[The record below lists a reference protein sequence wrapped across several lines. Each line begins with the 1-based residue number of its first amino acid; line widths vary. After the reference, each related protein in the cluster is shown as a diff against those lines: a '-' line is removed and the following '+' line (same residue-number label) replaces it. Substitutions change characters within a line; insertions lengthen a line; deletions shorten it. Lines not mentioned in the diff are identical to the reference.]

1 MTNKSFLKI
10 WQVEIRPNI
19 RVTRVGERMK
29 QNYFLHDGNKYES
42 GTLIVINYFS
52 YMAGRCYDETGKF
65 LYYDT
70 DEQKYY
76 VEIIGKQYSY
86 TEESFRKSFRKIRG
100 EIVYHQVCVDKTHK
114 TRTFSDEFKIKDLKI
129 AWFLY
134 IFAMLIS
141 VVFYERILAWIFV
154 SLVFFSYRS
163 KTLKAHGYK

>member
-1 MTNKSFLKI
+1 
-10 WQVEIRPNI
+10 
-19 RVTRVGERMK
+19 MK
-29 QNYFLHDGNKYES
+29 QNYFVYNGNKYES

-52 YMAGRCYDETGKF
+52 YMAGRCYDETGTF

-76 VEIIGKQYSY
+76 VEIIGNQYSY

-100 EIVYHQVCVDKTHK
+100 EIVYHHVHVDKTPK
-114 TRTFSDEFKIKDLKI
+114 TRTFSDELKIKDLKI
-129 AWFLY
+129 AWVLY
-134 IFAMLIS
+134 IFAMLVS

-163 KTLKAHGYK
+163 KIFKAHGYK

>member
-1 MTNKSFLKI
+1 
-10 WQVEIRPNI
+10 
-19 RVTRVGERMK
+19 MK
-29 QNYFLHDGNKYES
+29 QNYFVYNGNKYES

-52 YMAGRCYDETGKF
+52 YIARRCYDETGKF

-76 VEIIGKQYSY
+76 VEIIGKQYAY

-100 EIVYHQVCVDKTHK
+100 EIVYHHVHVDKTPK
-114 TRTFSDEFKIKDLKI
+114 TRTFSDELKIKDLKI
-129 AWFLY
+129 AWVLY
-134 IFAMLIS
+134 VFAMLIS

-163 KTLKAHGYK
+163 KILKAHGYK

>member
-1 MTNKSFLKI
+1 
-10 WQVEIRPNI
+10 
-19 RVTRVGERMK
+19 MK
-29 QNYFLHDGNKYES
+29 QTYFIYNGDRYDS

-52 YMAGRCYDETGKF
+52 YLAGRCYDETGKF

-100 EIVYHQVCVDKTHK
+100 EIVYHHVHVDKTPK
-114 TRTFSDEFKIKDLKI
+114 TRTFSDELKIKDLKI
-129 AWFLY
+129 AWVLY

-141 VVFYERILAWIFV
+141 AVFYERILAWISV
-154 SLVFFSYRS
+154 SIVFFSYRS
-163 KTLKAHGYK
+163 KKLKTHGYK

>member
-1 MTNKSFLKI
+1 
-10 WQVEIRPNI
+10 
-19 RVTRVGERMK
+19 MK
-29 QNYFLHDGNKYES
+29 QTYFIYNGDRYDS

-52 YMAGRCYDETGKF
+52 YLAGRCYDETGKF

-100 EIVYHQVCVDKTHK
+100 EIVYHHVHVDKTPK
-114 TRTFSDEFKIKDLKI
+114 TRTFSDELKIKDLKI
-129 AWFLY
+129 AWVLY

-141 VVFYERILAWIFV
+141 VVFYERILAWISV
-154 SLVFFSYRS
+154 SIVFFSYRS
-163 KTLKAHGYK
+163 KILKTHGYK